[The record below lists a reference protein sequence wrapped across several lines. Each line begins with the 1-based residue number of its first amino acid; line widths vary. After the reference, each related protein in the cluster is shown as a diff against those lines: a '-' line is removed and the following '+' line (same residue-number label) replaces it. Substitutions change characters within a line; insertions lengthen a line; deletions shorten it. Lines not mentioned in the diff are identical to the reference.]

1 MQYRTHNGQTWD
13 YVAYQT
19 TGEEMAMDA
28 IILSNDY
35 YYSDVITFDDGDIL
49 NIPDVVIQDVAVIP
63 SPWS

>member
-1 MQYRTHNGQTWD
+1 MKYMTHKGQTWD

-28 IILSNDY
+28 IISANEY

-49 NIPDVVIQDVAVIP
+49 NIPDVVIQEVAVIP
-63 SPWS
+63 SPWG

>member
-28 IILSNDY
+28 IILANDY

-49 NIPDVVIQDVAVIP
+49 NIPDVVIQEVAVIP